1 MEEKSVSLWKSSLTY
16 GLYLGIALV
25 LVSVV
30 FYATGHTFAKSA
42 NYVTYAVMIIGIALA
57 QINYRKSLGGFMSY
71 GQAVGLGLLTMV
83 FASIITGFFT
93 YLLHTVIDPSLQDQ
107 LRLTI
112 EEQLVKQGN
121 VPEEQMDMAIEMA
134 TIFQKPAIMF
144 VMSIFGGAFVGL
156 LISLITSIFT
166 QKKPTED
173 FSE

>member
-1 MEEKSVSLWKSSLTY
+1 MLDKRKLK
-16 GLYLGIALV
+16 
-25 LVSVV
+25 
-30 FYATGHTFAKSA
+30 
-42 NYVTYAVMIIGIALA
+42 YVTYAVMIIGIALA

-144 VMSIFGGAFVGL
+144 VISIFGGAFVGL